1 MKLLQL
7 VTVVVG
13 VTVVSAFISPYT
25 QAAFPSTG
33 RGIRTPFGGSGRAF
47 LPQSVQNQRKSV
59 ANVQTAGLFGLGL
72 PEIAVIL
79 VAGLLV
85 VGPEKISEMVRA
97 SGQVAGE
104 LKNELRDVPEEF
116 KKGLEEGETNA
127 RSSKAKKME
136 PVPDDE

>member
-1 MKLLQL
+1 MRLLQL
-7 VTVVVG
+7 VAVLVG

-25 QAAFPSTG
+25 KAAFPSTG
-33 RGIRTPFGGSGRAF
+33 RGVRTPFGSSSHAF
-47 LPQSVQNQRKSV
+47 LPKSVQKQRKSV

>member
-1 MKLLQL
+1 MRLLHF
-7 VTVVVG
+7 VTLLVG
-13 VTVVSAFISPYT
+13 VTAVSAFISPYST
-25 QAAFPSTG
+25 AAFPSTG
-33 RGIRTPFGGSGRAF
+33 CGIRSPFASGNNAF
-47 LPQSVQNQRKSV
+47 LPRSVQNQRKSV

-72 PEIAVIL
+72 PEIAIIL

-85 VGPEKISEMVRA
+85 LGPEKISEMVRA

>member
-7 VTVVVG
+7 VVLVVG
-13 VTVVSAFISPYT
+13 VATASGFVSQGPRTVV
-25 QAAFPSTG
+25 PSTCES
-33 RGIRTPFGGSGRAF
+33 RSPLTSGNNMF
-47 LPQSVQNQRKSV
+47 LPRSVQNQRKSV

-72 PEIAVIL
+72 PEIAIIL
-79 VAGLLV
+79 VASLFVL
-85 VGPEKISEMVRA
+85 GPEKISEIVRA
-97 SGQVAGE
+97 SGQMAGE
-104 LKNELRDVPEEF
+104 LKDELRDVPDEF